1 MADILRCIS
10 QWIHHACQRLIN
22 EDKLRLEIKA
32 ILNAWLVESGD
43 HARNELNKL
52 IDDECSTPLTYNHY
66 YTDNVQNDRR
76 DDQRAALKE
85 AITHVAEY
93 DYEGRFHISNIPE
106 DHDKFISAIES
117 QIIVDMD
124 KQACN
129 EAYIELRAYY
139 KVFKTHS
146 PAAKPIL
153 LICDRSP

>member
-1 MADILRCIS
+1 MNDLLSCIS
-10 QWIHHACQRLIN
+10 QWIQHACHRLIN

-32 ILNAWLVESGD
+32 ILNSWPIEAGKL
-43 HARNELNKL
+43 ARDELNKL
-52 IDDECSTPLTYNHY
+52 IGDECSTPLTYNHY

-85 AITHVAEY
+85 AINHVAEY
-93 DYEGRFHISNIPE
+93 DYDGRLHISNVE
-106 DHDKFISAIES
+106 GDYNKFISAIES

-139 KVFKTHS
+139 KVISSS
-146 PAAKPIL
+146 P
-153 LICDRSP
+153 